1 MDRMQ
6 RFRIAYFMVVWA
18 VVVALIV
25 QVSLIGL
32 WLFSGQP
39 TLGIHMEFGH
49 AITLMVLGLLILAFT
64 GRLPRSMRLRTVL
77 LAGLMALQTEVFAF
91 IPGSPLRAFHSVLPL
106 VIFALILATTVGL
119 ITVRGDSLAQNSL
132 TPNYASLLAPRRVVF
147 PLWAS
152 ENILAIIG
160 LLFLGVFLPA
170 ITAAR
175 KDLSKMS
182 RTVRFA

>member
-1 MDRMQ
+1 MDRLQ
-6 RFRIAYFMVVWA
+6 RFRIAYFMVVWT
-18 VVVALIV
+18 VVVALLV

-49 AITLMVLGLLILAFT
+49 AITLMVFGLLILAFA

-106 VIFALILATTVGL
+106 VIFSLAGSL
-119 ITVRGDSLAQNSL
+119 AYSAMPLVRGRPKFSAL
-132 TPNYASLLAPRRVVF
+132 
-147 PLWAS
+147 PLVA
-152 ENILAIIG
+152 E
-160 LLFLGVFLPA
+160 
-170 ITAAR
+170 
-175 KDLSKMS
+175 S
-182 RTVRFA
+182 RAD

>member
-1 MDRMQ
+1 MDRLQ
-6 RFRIAYFMVVWA
+6 RFRIAYFVVVWT
-18 VVVALIV
+18 VVVALLV

-49 AITLMVLGLLILAFT
+49 AITLMVVGLLILAFA

-106 VIFALILATTVGL
+106 VIFSLAGSL
-119 ITVRGDSLAQNSL
+119 AYSAMPLVRGRPKGSALPL
-132 TPNYASLLAPRRVVF
+132 TVA
-147 PLWAS
+147 
-152 ENILAIIG
+152 E
-160 LLFLGVFLPA
+160 
-170 ITAAR
+170 
-175 KDLSKMS
+175 S
-182 RTVRFA
+182 RAD